1 MSTYAAYAH
10 AHPKLRDK
18 VLALAYSAIALTLLS
33 LFWLARAPMC
43 ERQPMFYLQGTA
55 ADCSAELSPNDA
67 ETRIALR

>member
-1 MSTYAAYAH
+1 
-10 AHPKLRDK
+10 
-18 VLALAYSAIALTLLS
+18 

-55 ADCSAELSPNDA
+55 ADCSAELAPNDA